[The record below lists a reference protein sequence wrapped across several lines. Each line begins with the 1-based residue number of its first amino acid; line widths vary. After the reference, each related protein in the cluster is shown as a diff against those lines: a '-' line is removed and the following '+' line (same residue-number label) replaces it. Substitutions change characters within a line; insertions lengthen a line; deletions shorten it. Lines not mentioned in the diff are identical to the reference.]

1 MYTNLLLGLF
11 GPKETLGPFVCIG
24 GIRGYFLLIEP
35 VLLTTN
41 CTNVHQSILRM
52 IWADG
57 NSRAVRVYWWHSWL
71 LFVVRIC
78 FANH

>member
-1 MYTNLLLGLF
+1 M
-11 GPKETLGPFVCIG
+11 ETLGPFVCIG

-41 CTNVHQSILRM
+41 CTNVHQSTLRM

-57 NSRAVRVYWWHSWL
+57 KSRAIRAHWWHSWL
-71 LFVVRIC
+71 LFVVRAC
-78 FANH
+78 FSNH